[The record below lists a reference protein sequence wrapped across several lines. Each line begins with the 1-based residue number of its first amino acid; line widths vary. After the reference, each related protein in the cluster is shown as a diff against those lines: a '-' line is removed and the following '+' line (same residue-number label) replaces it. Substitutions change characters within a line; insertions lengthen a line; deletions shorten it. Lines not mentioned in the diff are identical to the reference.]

1 MKKIILSAF
10 AISAL
15 SLVSCNTDFERD
27 VNNMTVSTG
36 KADFSKFVSVGN
48 SLTSGFR
55 DGALYLDGQNESF
68 PSMLAK
74 QMALAGGTQ
83 TFTQPLMPNNVGGFT
98 NITGFGG
105 KYTLQ
110 LVDVKDAS
118 GSVVG
123 KKLAPVQSTAAATLD
138 IIGGTGKYFN
148 NMGVPGA
155 KSYHLVASGYGS
167 AVNLSLGKANPY
179 FVRFAT
185 SATTSVLAD
194 AMAQKPS
201 FYTLWIG
208 NNDVLSYATS
218 GGLGVDQ
225 KGNLDPST
233 YGSNDIT
240 DPNVVA
246 SVIKNVI
253 LGLKSANANSKG
265 AIANIPYVTS
275 IPYFT
280 AVPYNPV
287 PLSSASASTLN
298 TSFSAINAKLK
309 SVGMAERFSTLTA
322 STSNP
327 VLIIDKSLTDISAY
341 LPAQYAIYGQA
352 RHATANDLILLPASS
367 VIGIDPTTG
376 LPPTSTSTKINGVT
390 IPLAD
395 QLVLTEKE
403 AAKVIAATDAYNA
416 SISSLAT
423 ANGLALVDA
432 NAKMKELGTTSGIQY
447 NGVKYTAS
455 FITGGT
461 FSLDGVH
468 PNGRGYAIIANTFIK
483 AINNTYFSTLPFVDI
498 NAYSGVTFP

>member
-15 SLVSCNTDFERD
+15 TLVSCNTDFERD

-68 PSMLAK
+68 PSMIAK
-74 QMALAGGTQ
+74 QMGLAGGTQ
-83 TFTQPLMPNNVGGFT
+83 TFTQPLMPNNVGGF
-98 NITGFGG
+98 
-105 KYTLQ
+105 
-110 LVDVKDAS
+110 KDLFAAS
-118 GSVVG
+118 GNTEFYG
-123 KKLAPVQSTAAATLD
+123 KLTLSPTLSPTPSAPGANLD
-138 IIGGTGKYFN
+138 VIGGTGKYFN

-155 KSYHLVASGYGS
+155 KSFHLVTPGYGS
-167 AVNLSLGKANPY
+167 AANLATGKANPY

-185 SATTSVLAD
+185 SATTTVLAD
-194 AMAQKPS
+194 AEAQKPS

-218 GGLGVDQ
+218 GGSGVDQ

-233 YGSNDIT
+233 YGSNDIS

-246 SVIKNVI
+246 NVIKTVI
-253 LGLKSANANSKG
+253 TRLKTANANSKG

-280 AVPYNPV
+280 TVPATPITGLTSAQASQLNAAYATYNGGLLTLKNLGAISTAEYNARLIKFSENGVNGAVIVDKDLTNLSGYNLP
-287 PLSSASASTLN
+287 
-298 TSFSAINAKLK
+298 
-309 SVGMAERFSTLTA
+309 
-322 STSNP
+322 
-327 VLIIDKSLTDISAY
+327 SLRQT
-341 LPAQYAIYGQA
+341 
-352 RHATANDLILLPASS
+352 TANDLILLPALTLLR
-367 VIGIDPTTG
+367 DTTVKG
-376 LPPTSTSTKINGVT
+376 GTAT
-390 IPLAD
+390 PLVD
-395 QLVLTEKE
+395 KYVLTEKE

-423 ANGLALVDA
+423 AYGLALVDA
-432 NAKMKELGTTSGIQY
+432 NGKMKELGRATGIQY

-455 FITGGT
+455 FITGGA

-468 PNGRGYAIIANTFIK
+468 PNGRGYALIANTFID
-483 AINNTYFSTLPFVDI
+483 AINKTYGSTLPWVDI

>member
-15 SLVSCNTDFERD
+15 TLVSCNTDFERD

-68 PSMLAK
+68 PSMIAK
-74 QMALAGGTQ
+74 QMGLAGGTQ

-98 NITGFGG
+98 NL
-105 KYTLQ
+105 YA
-110 LVDVKDAS
+110 AS
-118 GSVVG
+118 GNTEFYG
-123 KKLAPVQSTAAATLD
+123 KLTLSQTLSPTPSAPGANLD
-138 IIGGTGKYFN
+138 VIGGTGKYFN

-155 KSYHLVASGYGS
+155 KSFHLVTPGYGS
-167 AVNLSLGKANPY
+167 AANLATGKANPY

-185 SATTSVLAD
+185 SATTTVLAD
-194 AMAQKPS
+194 AAAQKPS

-218 GGLGVDQ
+218 GGSGVDQ

-233 YGSNDIT
+233 YGSNDIS

-246 SVIKNVI
+246 NVIKTVI
-253 LGLKSANANSKG
+253 TSLKTANANSKG

-280 AVPYNPV
+280 TVPATPI
-287 PLSSASASTLN
+287 A
-298 TSFSAINAKLK
+298 
-309 SVGMAERFSTLTA
+309 GLTA
-322 STSNP
+322 TQVSQLNAAYATYNGGLLTLKNLG
-327 VLIIDKSLTDISAY
+327 LITEAEFNQRRINFNSGFNGAVIVDKDLTNLSGLGLPSLRQT
-341 LPAQYAIYGQA
+341 
-352 RHATANDLILLPASS
+352 TANDLILLPALTLLR
-367 VIGIDPTTG
+367 DTTIKG
-376 LPPTSTSTKINGVT
+376 GTAT
-390 IPLAD
+390 PLAD
-395 QLVLTEKE
+395 KYVLTEKE

-423 ANGLALVDA
+423 AYGLALVDA
-432 NAKMKELGTTSGIQY
+432 NSKMKELGNASGIQY

-455 FITGGT
+455 FVTGGA

-468 PNGRGYAIIANTFIK
+468 PNGRGYALIANTFID
-483 AINNTYFSTLPFVDI
+483 AINKTYGSTLPWVDI

>member
-27 VNNMTVSTG
+27 VNNMSVSTG
-36 KADFSKFVSVGN
+36 KADFSKFVSIGN

-68 PSMLAK
+68 PSMIAK
-74 QMALAGGTQ
+74 QMGLAGGTQ
-83 TFTQPLMPNNVGGFT
+83 TFTQPLMPNNVGGF
-98 NITGFGG
+98 
-105 KYTLQ
+105 
-110 LVDVKDAS
+110 KDLFAAS
-118 GSVVG
+118 GNTEFYG
-123 KKLAPVQSTAAATLD
+123 KLTLSPTLSPTPSAPGANLD
-138 IIGGTGKYFN
+138 VIGGTGKYFN

-155 KSYHLVASGYGS
+155 KSFHLVTPGYGS
-167 AVNLSLGKANPY
+167 AANLSAGKANPY

-185 SATTSVLAD
+185 SATTTVLAD
-194 AMAQKPS
+194 AAAQKPS

-218 GGLGVDQ
+218 GGSGVDR

-233 YGSNDIT
+233 YGSNDIS

-246 SVIKNVI
+246 NVIKTVI
-253 LGLKSANANSKG
+253 TTLKTANANSKG

-280 AVPYNPV
+280 TVP
-287 PLSSASASTLN
+287 
-298 TSFSAINAKLK
+298 AKPIT
-309 SVGMAERFSTLTA
+309 GLTA
-322 STSNP
+322 AQITQLNG
-327 VLIIDKSLTDISAY
+327 AY
-341 LPAQYAIYGQA
+341 AAYNAGLGQA
-352 RHATANDLILLPASS
+352 KAANLITEAEFNQRRINFNNGLNGAVIVDKDLTNLSGLGLPSLRQTTDNDLILLPALTLLR
-367 VIGIDPTTG
+367 DTTVKG
-376 LPPTSTSTKINGVT
+376 GTAT
-390 IPLAD
+390 PLAD
-395 QLVLTEKE
+395 KYVLTEKE

-468 PNGRGYAIIANTFIK
+468 PNGRGYAIIANTFIS
-483 AINNTYFSTLPFVDI
+483 AINNTFYSTLPFVDI

>member
-15 SLVSCNTDFERD
+15 TLVSCNTDFERD

-74 QMALAGGTQ
+74 QMGLAGGTQ
-83 TFTQPLMPNNVGGFT
+83 TFTQPLMPNNVGGF
-98 NITGFGG
+98 
-105 KYTLQ
+105 
-110 LVDVKDAS
+110 KDLFAAS
-118 GSVVG
+118 GNTEFYG
-123 KKLAPVQSTAAATLD
+123 KLTLSPTLSPTPSAPGANLD
-138 IIGGTGKYFN
+138 VIGGTGKYFN

-155 KSYHLVASGYGS
+155 KSFHLVTPGYGS
-167 AVNLSLGKANPY
+167 AANLATGKANPY

-185 SATTSVLAD
+185 SATTTVLAD
-194 AMAQKPS
+194 AAAQKPS

-208 NNDVLSYATS
+208 NNDILSYATS
-218 GGLGVDQ
+218 GGSGVDQ

-233 YGSNDIT
+233 YGSNDIS

-246 SVIKNVI
+246 NVIKTVI
-253 LGLKSANANSKG
+253 TSLKTANANSKG

-280 AVPYNPV
+280 TVPATPI
-287 PLSSASASTLN
+287 A
-298 TSFSAINAKLK
+298 
-309 SVGMAERFSTLTA
+309 GLTA
-322 STSNP
+322 TQVSQLNAAYATYNGGLLTLKNLGAISTAEYNAR
-327 VLIIDKSLTDISAY
+327 LIKFSENGVNGAVIVDKDLTNLSGYNLPSLRQTTSKDI
-341 LPAQYAIYGQA
+341 
-352 RHATANDLILLPASS
+352 ILLPALTLLR
-367 VIGIDPTTG
+367 DTTIKG
-376 LPPTSTSTKINGVT
+376 GTAT
-390 IPLAD
+390 PLAD
-395 QLVLTEKE
+395 KYVLTEKE

-423 ANGLALVDA
+423 AYGLALVDA

>member
-15 SLVSCNTDFERD
+15 TLVSCNTDFERD
-27 VNNMTVSTG
+27 INNMTVSTG
-36 KADFSKFVSVGN
+36 NADFKTFVSIGN
-48 SLTSGFR
+48 SLTSGYR

-74 QMALAGGTQ
+74 QMGLAGGTQ

-98 NITGFGG
+98 DLFA
-105 KYTLQ
+105 
-110 LVDVKDAS
+110 AS
-118 GSVVG
+118 GNTEFYG
-123 KKLAPVQSTAAATLD
+123 KLTLSPTLSPTPSAPGANLD
-138 IIGGTGKYFN
+138 VIGGAGKYFN

-155 KSYHLVASGYGS
+155 KSFHLVTPGYGS
-167 AVNLSLGKANPY
+167 AANLATGKANPY

-185 SATTSVLAD
+185 SATTTVLAD
-194 AMAQKPS
+194 AAAQKPS

-218 GGLGVDQ
+218 GGSGIDQ

-233 YGSNDIT
+233 YGSNDIS

-246 SVIKNVI
+246 NVIKTVI
-253 LGLKSANANSKG
+253 TSLKTAYANSKG

-280 AVPYNPV
+280 TVPATPITGLTSAQASQLNAAYATYNGGLLTLKNLGAISTAEYNARLIKFSENGVNGAVIVDKDLTNLSGYNLPS
-287 PLSSASASTLN
+287 LRQT
-298 TSFSAINAKLK
+298 TSK
-309 SVGMAERFSTLTA
+309 
-322 STSNP
+322 
-327 VLIIDKSLTDISAY
+327 DI
-341 LPAQYAIYGQA
+341 
-352 RHATANDLILLPASS
+352 ILLPALTLLR
-367 VIGIDPTTG
+367 DTTIKG
-376 LPPTSTSTKINGVT
+376 GTAT
-390 IPLAD
+390 PLAD
-395 QLVLTEKE
+395 KYVLTEKE

-423 ANGLALVDA
+423 TYGLALVDA

-455 FITGGT
+455 FVTGGT

>member
-68 PSMLAK
+68 PSMIAK
-74 QMALAGGTQ
+74 QMGLAGGTQ

-98 NITGFGG
+98 NL
-105 KYTLQ
+105 YA
-110 LVDVKDAS
+110 AS
-118 GSVVG
+118 GNTEFYG
-123 KKLAPVQSTAAATLD
+123 KLTLSPTLSPTPSAPGANLD
-138 IIGGTGKYFN
+138 VIGGTGKYFN

-155 KSYHLVASGYGS
+155 KSFHLITPGYGS
-167 AVNLSLGKANPY
+167 AANLAAGKANPY

-185 SATTSVLAD
+185 SATTTVLDD
-194 AMAQKPS
+194 AAAQKPS

-218 GGLGVDQ
+218 GGSGVDQ

-233 YGSNDIT
+233 YGSNDIS

-246 SVIKNVI
+246 NVIKTVI
-253 LGLKSANANSKG
+253 TRLKTANANSKG

-280 AVPYNPV
+280 TVPAKPITGLSATQITQLNGAYAAYNAG
-287 PLSSASASTLN
+287 L
-298 TSFSAINAKLK
+298 
-309 SVGMAERFSTLTA
+309 
-322 STSNP
+322 
-327 VLIIDKSLTDISAY
+327 
-341 LPAQYAIYGQA
+341 GQA
-352 RHATANDLILLPASS
+352 KAANLITEAEFNQRRINFNNGLNGAVIVDKDLTNLSGLGLPSLRQTTANDLILLPALTLLR
-367 VIGIDPTTG
+367 DTTVKG
-376 LPPTSTSTKINGVT
+376 GTAT
-390 IPLAD
+390 PLVD
-395 QLVLTEKE
+395 KYVLTEKE

-468 PNGRGYAIIANTFIK
+468 PNGRGYAIIANTFID
-483 AINNTYFSTLPFVDI
+483 AINKTYGSTLPWVDI

>member
-15 SLVSCNTDFERD
+15 TLVSCNTDFERD

-68 PSMLAK
+68 PSMIAK
-74 QMALAGGTQ
+74 QMGLAGGTQ

-98 NITGFGG
+98 NL
-105 KYTLQ
+105 YA
-110 LVDVKDAS
+110 AS
-118 GSVVG
+118 GNTEFYG
-123 KKLAPVQSTAAATLD
+123 KLTLSQTLSPTPSAPGANLD
-138 IIGGTGKYFN
+138 VIGGTGKYFN

-155 KSYHLVASGYGS
+155 KSFHLVTPGYGS
-167 AVNLSLGKANPY
+167 AANLSAGKANPY

-185 SATTSVLAD
+185 SATTTVLAD
-194 AMAQKPS
+194 AAAQKPS

-218 GGLGVDQ
+218 GGSGVDR

-233 YGSNDIT
+233 YGSNDIS

-246 SVIKNVI
+246 NVIKTVI
-253 LGLKSANANSKG
+253 TTLKTANANSKG

-280 AVPYNPV
+280 TVPATPITGLTSAQASQLNAAYATYNGGLLTLKNLGAITTAEYNARLIKFSENGVNGAVIVDKDLTNLSGYNLP
-287 PLSSASASTLN
+287 
-298 TSFSAINAKLK
+298 
-309 SVGMAERFSTLTA
+309 
-322 STSNP
+322 
-327 VLIIDKSLTDISAY
+327 SLRQT
-341 LPAQYAIYGQA
+341 
-352 RHATANDLILLPASS
+352 TANDLILLPALTLLR
-367 VIGIDPTTG
+367 DTTVKG
-376 LPPTSTSTKINGVT
+376 GTAT
-390 IPLAD
+390 PLAD
-395 QLVLTEKE
+395 KYVLTEKE

-455 FITGGT
+455 FVTGGA

-468 PNGRGYAIIANTFIK
+468 PNGRGYALIANTFID
-483 AINNTYFSTLPFVDI
+483 AINKTYGSTLPWVDI
-498 NAYSGVTFP
+498 NAYSGVKFP

>member
-15 SLVSCNTDFERD
+15 TLVSCNTDFERD

-68 PSMLAK
+68 PSMIAK
-74 QMALAGGTQ
+74 QMGLAGGTQ
-83 TFTQPLMPNNVGGFT
+83 TFTQPLMPNNVGGF
-98 NITGFGG
+98 
-105 KYTLQ
+105 
-110 LVDVKDAS
+110 KDLFAAS
-118 GSVVG
+118 GNTEFYG
-123 KKLAPVQSTAAATLD
+123 KLTLSPTLSPTPSAPGANLD
-138 IIGGTGKYFN
+138 VIGGTGKYFN

-155 KSYHLVASGYGS
+155 KSFHLVTPGYGS
-167 AVNLSLGKANPY
+167 AANLAAGKANPY

-185 SATTSVLAD
+185 SATTTVLAD
-194 AMAQKPS
+194 ATAQKPS

-218 GGLGVDQ
+218 GGSGVDR

-233 YGSNDIT
+233 YGSNDIS

-246 SVIKNVI
+246 NVIKTVI
-253 LGLKSANANSKG
+253 TSLKTANANSKG

-280 AVPYNPV
+280 TVPAKPITGLSATQITQLNAAYAAYNAG
-287 PLSSASASTLN
+287 L
-298 TSFSAINAKLK
+298 
-309 SVGMAERFSTLTA
+309 
-322 STSNP
+322 
-327 VLIIDKSLTDISAY
+327 
-341 LPAQYAIYGQA
+341 GQA
-352 RHATANDLILLPASS
+352 KTANLISEAEFNQRRINFNSGFNGAVIVDKDLTNLSGLGLPSLRQTTANDLILLPALTLLR
-367 VIGIDPTTG
+367 DTTIKG
-376 LPPTSTSTKINGVT
+376 GTAT
-390 IPLAD
+390 PLAD
-395 QLVLTEKE
+395 KYVLSEKE

-423 ANGLALVDA
+423 AYGLALVDA
-432 NAKMKELGTTSGIQY
+432 NGKMKELGRATGIQY

-455 FITGGT
+455 FVTGGA

-468 PNGRGYAIIANTFIK
+468 PNGRGYALIANTFID
-483 AINNTYFSTLPFVDI
+483 AINKTYGSTLPWVDI

>member
-15 SLVSCNTDFERD
+15 TLVSCNTDFERD

-36 KADFSKFVSVGN
+36 NADFKTFVSIGN
-48 SLTSGFR
+48 SLTSGYR
-55 DGALYLDGQNESF
+55 DGALYLDGQKESF
-68 PSMLAK
+68 PSMLAQ

-98 NITGFGG
+98 DLFA
-105 KYTLQ
+105 
-110 LVDVKDAS
+110 AS
-118 GSVVG
+118 GNTEFYG
-123 KKLAPVQSTAAATLD
+123 KLTLSQTLSPTPSAPGANLD
-138 IIGGTGKYFN
+138 VIGGAGKYFN

-155 KSYHLVASGYGS
+155 KSFHLVTPGYGS
-167 AVNLSLGKANPY
+167 AANLATGKANPY

-185 SATTSVLAD
+185 SATTTVLAD
-194 AMAQKPS
+194 AAAQKPS

-218 GGLGVDQ
+218 GGSGIDQ

-233 YGSNDIT
+233 YGSNDIS

-246 SVIKNVI
+246 NVIKTVI
-253 LGLKSANANSKG
+253 TSLKTAYANSKG

-280 AVPYNPV
+280 TVPATPITGLTSAQASQLNAAYATYNGGLLTLKNLGAISTAEYNARLIKFSENGVNGAVIVDKDLTNLSGYNLPS
-287 PLSSASASTLN
+287 LRQT
-298 TSFSAINAKLK
+298 TSK
-309 SVGMAERFSTLTA
+309 
-322 STSNP
+322 
-327 VLIIDKSLTDISAY
+327 DI
-341 LPAQYAIYGQA
+341 
-352 RHATANDLILLPASS
+352 ILLPALTLLR
-367 VIGIDPTTG
+367 DTTIKG
-376 LPPTSTSTKINGVT
+376 GTAT
-390 IPLAD
+390 PLAD
-395 QLVLTEKE
+395 KYVLTEKE

-423 ANGLALVDA
+423 TYGLALVDA

-468 PNGRGYAIIANTFIK
+468 PNGRGYAIIANTFIS
-483 AINNTYFSTLPFVDI
+483 AINNTFYSTLPFVDI
-498 NAYSGVTFP
+498 NAYSGVTFPK

>member
-15 SLVSCNTDFERD
+15 TLVSCNTDFERD

-36 KADFSKFVSVGN
+36 NADFKTFVSIGN
-48 SLTSGFR
+48 SLTSGYR
-55 DGALYLDGQNESF
+55 DGALYLDGQKESF
-68 PSMLAK
+68 PSMLAQ

-98 NITGFGG
+98 DLFA
-105 KYTLQ
+105 
-110 LVDVKDAS
+110 AS
-118 GSVVG
+118 GNTEFYG
-123 KKLAPVQSTAAATLD
+123 KLTLSQTLSPTPSAPGANLD
-138 IIGGTGKYFN
+138 VIGGAGKYFN

-155 KSYHLVASGYGS
+155 KSFHLVTPGYGS
-167 AVNLSLGKANPY
+167 AANLATGKANPY

-185 SATTSVLAD
+185 SATTTVLAD
-194 AMAQKPS
+194 AAAQKPS

-218 GGLGVDQ
+218 GGSGIDQ

-233 YGSNDIT
+233 YGSNDIS

-246 SVIKNVI
+246 NVIKTVI
-253 LGLKSANANSKG
+253 TSLKTAYANSKG

-280 AVPYNPV
+280 TVPATPITGLTSAQASQLNAAYATYNGGLLTLKNLGAISTAEYNARLIKFSENGVNGAVIVDKDLTNLSGYNLPS
-287 PLSSASASTLN
+287 LRQT
-298 TSFSAINAKLK
+298 TSK
-309 SVGMAERFSTLTA
+309 
-322 STSNP
+322 
-327 VLIIDKSLTDISAY
+327 DI
-341 LPAQYAIYGQA
+341 
-352 RHATANDLILLPASS
+352 ILLPALTLLR
-367 VIGIDPTTG
+367 DTTIKG
-376 LPPTSTSTKINGVT
+376 GTAT
-390 IPLAD
+390 PLAD
-395 QLVLTEKE
+395 KYVLTEKE

-423 ANGLALVDA
+423 AYGLALVDA

-468 PNGRGYAIIANTFIK
+468 PNGRGYAIIANTFIS
-483 AINNTYFSTLPFVDI
+483 AINNTFYSTLPFVDI
-498 NAYSGVTFP
+498 NAYSGVTFPK

>member
-15 SLVSCNTDFERD
+15 TLVSCNTDFERD

-68 PSMLAK
+68 PSMLAQ

-98 NITGFGG
+98 DLFA
-105 KYTLQ
+105 
-110 LVDVKDAS
+110 AS
-118 GSVVG
+118 GNTEFYG
-123 KKLAPVQSTAAATLD
+123 KLTLSQTLSPTPSAPGANLD
-138 IIGGTGKYFN
+138 VIGGAGKYFN

-155 KSYHLVASGYGS
+155 KSFHLVTPGYGS
-167 AVNLSLGKANPY
+167 AANLATGKANPY

-185 SATTSVLAD
+185 SATTTVLAD
-194 AMAQKPS
+194 AAAQKPS

-208 NNDVLSYATS
+208 NNDILSYATS
-218 GGLGVDQ
+218 GGSGIDQ

-233 YGSNDIT
+233 YGSNDIS

-246 SVIKNVI
+246 NVIKTVI
-253 LGLKSANANSKG
+253 TSLKTANANSKG

-280 AVPYNPV
+280 TVPAKPITGLTSAQVSQLNAAYAAYNGG
-287 PLSSASASTLN
+287 LLTLKN
-298 TSFSAINAKLK
+298 LGAI
-309 SVGMAERFSTLTA
+309 
-322 STSNP
+322 STSEYNAR
-327 VLIIDKSLTDISAY
+327 LIKF
-341 LPAQYAIYGQA
+341 
-352 RHATANDLILLPASS
+352 TANGVNGAVIVDKDLTNLSGYNLPSLRQTTAKDIILLPALTLLR
-367 VIGIDPTTG
+367 DTTIKG
-376 LPPTSTSTKINGVT
+376 GTAT
-390 IPLAD
+390 PLAD
-395 QLVLTEKE
+395 KYVLTEKE

-423 ANGLALVDA
+423 AYGLALVDA